1 MLKRIVVMCS
11 GGGSNFQTLIDGCNN
26 GAINGRIVRMISS
39 AKKAYSIERARANG
53 IEALAI
59 HKNDYPDTAAL
70 DRARHEAIM
79 QAEPDLVVLAGFL
92 GIVPLETVRA
102 LEGKIL
108 NIHPALI
115 PSFCGKGMYGQ
126 RVHQAVLEYGA
137 KVSGATVHFVNE
149 EIDGGP
155 VVFQKCVPVLEG
167 DTVESLADRVL
178 EVEHELLPKAVELFC
193 RDELQINGRIVS
205 QKLPG

>member
-11 GGGSNFQTLIDGCNN
+11 GGGSNFQTLIDGCNE
-26 GAINGRIVRMISS
+26 GTIDGRIVRMISS

-59 HKNDYPDTAAL
+59 HKSDYPSAAAL
-70 DRARHEAIM
+70 NRARHEAIM
-79 QAEPDLVVLAGFL
+79 EAEPDLVVLAGFL

-126 RVHQAVLEYGA
+126 HVHQAVLEYGA

-167 DTVESLADRVL
+167 DTAQILADRVL
-178 EVEHELLPKAVELFC
+178 EVEHELLPKAVALFC
-193 RDELQINGRIVS
+193 EDRLKIDGRIVS
-205 QKLPG
+205 PKSGS